1 MIGRHQTTKV
11 ELMMT
16 YSIHPKIYRLQHEIE
31 TIERHMRNAQQ
42 RMGMNNPAILHNYR
56 EMIRTRQELVE
67 LLSLKKGNRKD
78 AILIS

>member
-1 MIGRHQTTKV
+1 
-11 ELMMT
+11 MMT

-67 LLSLKKGNRKD
+67 LLSLKKGTRKD

>member
-1 MIGRHQTTKV
+1 
-11 ELMMT
+11 MMT

>member
-1 MIGRHQTTKV
+1 
-11 ELMMT
+11 MMT

-67 LLSLKKGNRKD
+67 LLSLKKGNTKD